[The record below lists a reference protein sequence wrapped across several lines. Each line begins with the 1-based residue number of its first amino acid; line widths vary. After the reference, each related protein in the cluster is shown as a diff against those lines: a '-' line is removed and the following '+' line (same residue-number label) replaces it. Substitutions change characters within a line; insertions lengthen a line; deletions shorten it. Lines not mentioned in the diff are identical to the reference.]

1 MKKCQYV
8 FITLTIAF
16 VCLLAGIFIG
26 RNVIRP
32 DAVLTP
38 AADSFSDIPQESQG
52 IPEITVGKI
61 NINTADEDQLM
72 LLQGIGSSLAK
83 RIIAYR
89 QEHGSFKSI
98 SDIVK
103 IEGIGQKKFES
114 MKDYITVGGTP

>member
-8 FITLTIAF
+8 LITLTIAF
-16 VCLLAGIFIG
+16 IFLLTGIFIG
-26 RNVIRP
+26 RNVIPP
-32 DAVLTP
+32 DVVLTP
-38 AADSFSDIPQESQG
+38 AADSFSDMPQESQG
-52 IPEITVGKI
+52 ISEITVGKI

-72 LLQGIGSSLAK
+72 LLQGIGPSLAQ

-103 IEGIGQKKFES
+103 IEGIGAKKFES